1 MKIKSNLSKITLM
14 IITTIMVLFTSKNVF
29 GYTVNNPTPE
39 PYQYNQELFCV
50 DNLKGWR
57 VTDVP
62 GMDTSSLINVYEE
75 SEVDLEKSIGYA
87 LYTASKMGNYDP
99 ESLQKIVWAS
109 GQFNKE
115 KGYNKT
121 LAGYAGHTTNA
132 GSTDVLEA
140 RSNQFAQFYYGIL
153 QGKDNFQITT
163 DSKDAKVLVD
173 QDIGKYTVG
182 PYRVDL
188 KCDNLTEA
196 TSKAKEILGNELTGT
211 NELAYPNAPVFA
223 QSSISGIEG
232 TEIEFIDKAGNSIKF
247 PGWGEDFYIRFK
259 PDSKGVITIRP
270 KIVIEYIPGIEEK
283 VKYYQG
289 SESTFTGSITNILV
303 RESNFRAQNYVS
315 AGAIKQNGDP
325 NSRVGVEIVEVSRS
339 TTQIQEMDGYEPI
352 DKNDPS
358 KGNKPKYKSVT
369 YVTGF
374 TYKAKL
380 SDPLRLQELIK
391 VTEIADPEKKT
402 IEAELGTKQ
411 IYLELGGNVWV
422 DLPDVKTGSITGV
435 RANEDAPYMGMEVM
449 LYEIQEDGSEKEVA
463 KTVTNKDGR
472 YHFIYL
478 SPLKKYF
485 VRFRYNGQI
494 YQQTYYKNQL
504 SGGYSTAVDIAREE
518 FNAKFGKIDSTAKNY
533 KVGNEWHKSYPLY
546 AKLQKDNGEY
556 ITINSGE
563 EIQGKTTNKGVLTYA
578 DAWNKFELLSLE
590 QGSYDKA
597 YIELE
602 KWLAGYGVG
611 NVDKSGVIT
620 FIKDCM
626 ITSTT
631 HTKDPLQNNKVVE
644 YPVYNQFIVEDIDN
658 PTDKVETITLDKT
671 YSYLYTKPSDQSR
684 YVDFGINRREQEE
697 LFLQKDVFKA
707 TVVVNGKRH
716 DYEYS
721 KKNLEDDG
729 SWSIEVRA
737 ADALYNGDYSY
748 TREVRRSEYLYV
760 GDDSEIQGVKN
771 LNVYVTYRL
780 AIKNRSQTLSASINE
795 IVDYYDAKQYTFDG
809 ELTQNGTYSK
819 KSYNLYDDA
828 RNIKG
833 SYVNSYVGSDAK
845 GTRLEGEDLTISTNT
860 SFEDREK
867 KTLSNGTYSYDSLY
881 LTGIKSASGNDRLLP
896 GEFAYVYVTFK
907 VNKDPATGKVMLDQD
922 IMTGNESIG
931 KRNIAEING
940 YSTYYRDG
948 GVVPGYLQANNTAVD
963 TSVSNKVAGII
974 DTLSNA
980 GNLSEED
987 LSEEGDLKISE
998 DPLENRTEMD
1008 TDKAP
1013 NIKIVISQNDED
1025 TRKMT
1030 GYVYEDDRTANVD
1043 KAVVGN
1049 GVYDEG
1055 ENKINGVKVELV
1067 ELVSDVD
1074 QDGTFMGTYKGEKVW
1089 GSRTYKLEDGKLV
1102 TDGEDDFSRYYSG
1115 IGKSKVIL
1123 SGPGILKVS
1132 ADTLEG
1138 GNGEYSFKSVPA
1150 GDFFI
1155 RFTYGDSSQTVL
1167 TNGDNEVNSL
1177 IGAKGLNAKSYNG
1190 QDYKSTTYQKDIAQD
1205 ISYNGINGYTNYDV
1219 QNYTNASDKSAM
1231 YFYDI
1236 VNSAKVSGA
1245 SDAKD
1250 VYGYRESVNNWSKGA
1265 ENGILLNNRA
1275 EILNSFE
1282 SIGTYKYYL
1291 EDEAKSL
1298 EAQKEYQISKIN
1310 TLIKNTTMVAQTG
1323 VIDTE
1328 IEYNSTKTTG
1338 QGSGNRLSYIIS
1350 DIDLGLEQRP
1360 VAQLKLNKEITNF
1373 KLALVNNQI
1382 VFDTTQTVN
1391 NLYFSKH
1398 DGHSATY
1405 NGYRLNGYTLGR
1417 NTKEQPELLQAYLD
1431 EELIAGSSIQATYK
1445 ITAENVGEVDYL
1457 DKQFYYT
1464 GKSARPD
1471 DTTNMSTTNAR
1482 AIIDYVSNLIKF
1494 DSKAQE
1500 TEEDWLVMNLNDILQ
1515 SVVTDENGKV
1525 VIDNTKI
1532 DKDLVNR
1539 YYLPEIST
1547 YNTIVASNKLSKD
1560 LLPTLAGKDDSS
1572 ASTTLVLSTLL
1583 SNASGLDDFVYN
1595 NLSEIVATTNTQGRR
1610 MQYSVSGNQEMADQ
1624 SLGSNASTEAYSSL
1638 DLVTPKEID
1647 ADSAQKIVVLPPLGE
1662 NKNFTTIIVTI
1673 IASLVIA
1680 TVGIIVTKKFM
1691 K

>member
-14 IITTIMVLFTSKNVF
+14 IITTIMVLFASKNVF
-29 GYTVNNPTPE
+29 GYTVKNPTPE
-39 PYQYNQELFCV
+39 PYQYNQLLFCA

-62 GMDTSSLINVYEE
+62 GMDIDSLVNVYEE
-75 SEVDLEKSIGYA
+75 GEVDLEKSIGYA
-87 LYTASKMGNYDP
+87 LYTASKKGNWDP
-99 ESLQKIVWAS
+99 ETLQKIVWAS
-109 GQFNKE
+109 GQFKNE

-132 GSTDVLEA
+132 GSTNVLEA

-153 QGKDNFQITT
+153 QGKDNFEIIT

-173 QDIGKYTVG
+173 QEIGKYTVG

-188 KCDNLTEA
+188 KCDNLTDA
-196 TSKAKEILGNELTGT
+196 TSKAKEILSNELTGA
-211 NELAYPNAPVFA
+211 NNLVYPDAPIFA
-223 QSSISGIEG
+223 EGSISGIDG
-232 TEIEFIDKAGNSIKF
+232 TELEFIDKSGNTIKF

-259 PDSKGVITIRP
+259 PNSKGVITIKP

-289 SESTFTGSITNILV
+289 SESTFTGTISNILV
-303 RESNFRAQNYVS
+303 KESDFRAQNYVN
-315 AGAIKQNGDP
+315 AGAIKQNGDS
-325 NSRVGVEIVEVSRS
+325 NARVSVEIVEISR
-339 TTQIQEMDGYEPI
+339 TTTKIQEMDGYEPI

-391 VTEIADPEKKT
+391 VTEIADPEKKQ

-422 DLPDVKTGSITGV
+422 DLPDVKTGAITGV
-435 RANEDAPYMGMEVM
+435 RAGEDAPYMGMEVA
-449 LYEIQEDGSEKEVA
+449 LYEIQEDGSEREVA

-472 YHFIYL
+472 YRFIYL
-478 SPLKKYF
+478 SALKKYF
-485 VRFRYNGQI
+485 VRFTYNGQI
-494 YQQTYYKNQL
+494 YQATYYKNQL

-533 KVGNEWHKSYPLY
+533 KIENEWHKSYSLY

-556 ITINSGE
+556 IVINSSD
-563 EIQGKTTNKGVLTYA
+563 EIQGKVTNKGVLTYA
-578 DAWNKFELLSLE
+578 DVWNKFELLSAE

-597 YIELE
+597 YAELE
-602 KWLAGYGVG
+602 KWLNGYGVG
-611 NVDKSGVIT
+611 SEDKVGVIT

-631 HTKDPLQNNKVVE
+631 HTQDPLQNNKVIT
-644 YPVYNQFIVEDIDN
+644 YPVYNQFIVEDIKS
-658 PTDKVETITLDKT
+658 PTDKIETISLDKT

-697 LFLQKDVFKA
+697 LYLQKDVFKA
-707 TVVVNGKRH
+707 TVVVNGKKH
-716 DYEYS
+716 EYEYS
-721 KKNLEDDG
+721 KKNLEEDG

-780 AIKNRSQTLSASINE
+780 SIKNRSQSLSASVNE
-795 IVDYYDAKQYTFDG
+795 IVDYYDANQYAFDG
-809 ELTQNGTYSK
+809 ELQSDGTYSK
-819 KSYNLYDDA
+819 KSYNIYDTA
-828 RNIKG
+828 GNTVG
-833 SYVNSYVGSDAK
+833 SYVNSYIGSDSK
-845 GTRLEGEDLTISTNT
+845 GTRLSDDLTIKTST

-867 KTLSNGTYSYDSLY
+867 KTLSNGTYNYDSLY
-881 LTGIKSASGNDRLLP
+881 LTGIKSASGNDRLAP

-948 GVVPGYLQANNTAVD
+948 GIIPGYLEANNNQVAVN
-963 TSVSNKVAGII
+963 VGGKVAGII

-980 GNLSEED
+980 GNLSGAD
-987 LSEEGDLKISE
+987 LSENGDLKISE
-998 DPLENRTEMD
+998 NPLENRTEMD

-1030 GYVYEDDRTANVD
+1030 GYVYEDNRTVEVD

-1049 GVYDEG
+1049 GIYDEG
-1055 ENKINGVKVELV
+1055 ETKINGVKVELV

-1074 QDGTFMGTYKGEKVW
+1074 KDGTFMGTYRGEKVW

-1132 ADTLEG
+1132 SDTLEE

-1155 RFTYGDSSQTVL
+1155 RFTYGDNSQTVL

-1190 QDYKSTTYQKDIAQD
+1190 QDYKSAIYQAGIDQNVN
-1205 ISYNGINGYTNYDV
+1205 YNGINGYTNYDM
-1219 QNYTNASDKSAM
+1219 QNYTNVSEKQSM

-1236 VNSAKVSGA
+1236 ANSAKVSGA

-1250 VYGYRESVNNWSKGA
+1250 VYGYRESVNNWSRGA
-1265 ENGILLNNRA
+1265 EDGILLNNRA

-1298 EAQKEYQISKIN
+1298 QAQKEYQISKIN
-1310 TLIKNTTMVAQTG
+1310 TLIANTKMVAQTG

-1398 DGHSATY
+1398 DGHKANYS
-1405 NGYRLNGYTLGR
+1405 GYRLDGYTLGK
-1417 NTKEQPELLQAYLD
+1417 NTSEMPELLQAYLD

-1445 ITAENVGEVDYL
+1445 LTAENVGEVDYL

-1464 GKSARPD
+1464 GKSANPN
-1471 DTTNMSTTNAR
+1471 DTANMSKTNAR

-1494 DSKAQE
+1494 DAKAQE
-1500 TEEDWLVMNLNDILQ
+1500 TEDQWLIMNLNDILQ
-1515 SVVTDENGKV
+1515 SVVVAENGKV
-1525 VIDNTKI
+1525 SFDNTKI

-1560 LLPTLAGKDDSS
+1560 LLPSLADKDNSEV
-1572 ASTTLVLSTLL
+1572 STTLVLSTLL

-1624 SLGSNASTEAYSSL
+1624 SLGSNASQDAYSSI

-1647 ADSAQKIVVLPPLGE
+1647 ADSAQKIVILPPLGE
-1662 NKNFTTIIVTI
+1662 NKNFTGIIVSI
-1673 IASLVIA
+1673 IASLAVVA
-1680 TVGIIVTKKFM
+1680 VGIIITKKYM